1 MIGNNCEIFQNVTI
15 GGRDHRL
22 ADGTDA
28 MPVIGDNV
36 TLCAGAVVIGLV
48 RVGDGAIVGA
58 NSVVIRDVLDHT
70 AVAGVPAAVVGKVEV
85 PHAVRSLPPRR

>member
-1 MIGNNCEIFQNVTI
+1 M
-15 GGRDHRL
+15 
-22 ADGTDA
+22 
-28 MPVIGDNV
+28 
-36 TLCAGAVVIGLV
+36 IGLV

-70 AVAGVPAAVVGKVEV
+70 AVAGVLAAVVGQVEV